1 MLTNKQ
7 LIIIGAIAIALTAL
21 IMGFPLERVGA
32 IMCQEKRNCRH
43 RRRK

>member
-21 IMGFPLERVGA
+21 IMGCPLEQVVRALELMIG
-32 IMCQEKRNCRH
+32 IGG
-43 RRRK
+43 